1 MELTRARRRMLA
13 VHHWLFVV
21 LLVALTALLAF
32 VAHEY
37 RFQRDLTHASRNT
50 LSDPTLEV
58 LKQLEGPVNITA
70 FAMAQTVRGQDV
82 HKWIREMVGTYQR
95 AKPDLVLAIVDPR
108 EDPKAAMAA
117 GVQTTNELVIEYRKR
132 SERLNVAE
140 LSNEQAV
147 ANALMRLA
155 RGAERLVLWL
165 DGHGERRLNGVAN
178 HDLGEFGRQLQLK
191 GFQLNSVN
199 LALAQEVPANAAL
212 LVIASPQVDLL
223 PAEVEKVRR
232 HLTANGNLLWLIDP
246 GPLHGMELI
255 AETLGLVLSPGT
267 VVDPEASR
275 FNTSPTIAVGASYG
289 RHAITN
295 TLSKNTFFP
304 ITRQI
309 ATTESEEWRVTPLVE
324 VAQRGWVETGKLD
337 GKISFDK
344 NRDFAGPVNIATAL
358 ERTVGDRNQRVV
370 VVGTGEFLAN
380 AYLGNLGNLDLGVNI
395 MNWLT
400 GDDRMITLQPRPAP
414 DSNLDI
420 QPSAFYAIAFTF
432 LLALPL
438 AFTITGVV
446 IWWRRR
452 R

>member
-1 MELTRARRRMLA
+1 MELTRRRRRLLT

-21 LLVALTALLAF
+21 LLLALTGLLAF
-32 VAHEY
+32 LAHEY
-37 RFQRDLTHASRNT
+37 RFQRDLTHANRNT
-50 LSDPTLEV
+50 LSAATLEV
-58 LKQLEGPVNITA
+58 LKQLDGPVNITA
-70 FAMAQTVRGQDV
+70 FAMAQTVHGQDV
-82 HKWIREMVGTYQR
+82 HKWIREMLRTYQL
-95 AKPDLVLAIVDPR
+95 AKPDLALTIVDPR
-108 EDPKAAMAA
+108 EDPKAAVAA
-117 GVQTTNELVIEYRKR
+117 GVQTTNELLIEYRKR
-132 SERLNVAE
+132 SERLSVADI
-140 LSNEQAV
+140 SNEQAV

-165 DGHGERRLNGVAN
+165 DGHGERRLNGIAN

-199 LALAQEVPANAAL
+199 LGLAQEVPANAAL
-212 LVIASPQVDLL
+212 LVVASPQVDLL
-223 PAEVEKVRR
+223 PAEVDKIRR
-232 HLTANGNLLWLIDP
+232 HLAGSGNLLWLIDP
-246 GPLHGMELI
+246 GPLRGMQPI
-255 AETLGLVLSPGT
+255 AEILGLVLTPGI

-275 FNTSPTIAVGASYG
+275 FNTSPTIAVGATYG

-295 TLSKNTFFP
+295 VLSKNTFFP
-304 ITRQI
+304 AARQI
-309 ATTESEEWRVTPLVE
+309 GTTENEEWRVTPLVE

-337 GKISFDK
+337 GNISFDK

-358 ERTVGDRNQRVV
+358 ERTVGDRSQRVV

-400 GDDRMITLQPRPAP
+400 GDDRMITIQPRPAP

-420 QPSAFYAIAFTF
+420 EPFTFYSIAFTF

-438 AFTITGVV
+438 AFTITGAV

-452 R
+452 K

>member
-1 MELTRARRRMLA
+1 MELTRRRRRLLT

-32 VAHEY
+32 LAHEY
-37 RFQRDLTHASRNT
+37 RFQRDLTHANRNT
-50 LSDPTLEV
+50 LSAATLEV
-58 LKQLEGPVNITA
+58 LKQLDGPVNITA

-82 HKWIREMVGTYQR
+82 HKWIREMLRTYQR
-95 AKPDLVLAIVDPR
+95 AKPDLALTIVDPR
-108 EDPKAAMAA
+108 EDPKAAVAA
-117 GVQTTNELVIEYRKR
+117 GVQTTNELLIEYRKR
-132 SERLNVAE
+132 SERLSVAE
-140 LSNEQAV
+140 ISNEQAV

-165 DGHGERRLNGVAN
+165 DGHGERRLNGIAN

-199 LALAQEVPANAAL
+199 LGLAQEVPANAAL
-212 LVIASPQVDLL
+212 LVVASPQVDLL
-223 PAEVEKVRR
+223 PAEVDKIRR
-232 HLTANGNLLWLIDP
+232 HLAGSGNLLWLIDP
-246 GPLHGMELI
+246 GPLRGMQPI
-255 AETLGLVLSPGT
+255 AEILGLVLTPGI

-275 FNTSPTIAVGASYG
+275 FNTSPTIAVGATYG

-295 TLSKNTFFP
+295 VLSKNTFFP
-304 ITRQI
+304 AARQI
-309 ATTESEEWRVTPLVE
+309 GTTENEEWRVTPLVE

-337 GKISFDK
+337 GNISFDK

-358 ERTVGDRNQRVV
+358 ERTVGDRNHRVV

-400 GDDRMITLQPRPAP
+400 GDDRMITIQPRPAP

-420 QPSAFYAIAFTF
+420 EPFTFYSIAFTF

-438 AFTITGVV
+438 AFTITGAV

-452 R
+452 K

>member
-1 MELTRARRRMLA
+1 MELTRRRRRLLT

-32 VAHEY
+32 LAHEY
-37 RFQRDLTHASRNT
+37 RFQRDLTHANRNT
-50 LSDPTLEV
+50 LSAATLEV
-58 LKQLEGPVNITA
+58 LKQLDGPVNITA

-82 HKWIREMVGTYQR
+82 HKWIREMLRTYQR
-95 AKPDLVLAIVDPR
+95 AKPDLALTIVDPR
-108 EDPKAAMAA
+108 EDPKAALAA
-117 GVQTTNELVIEYRKR
+117 GVQTTNELLIEYRKR
-132 SERLNVAE
+132 SERLSVADI
-140 LSNEQAV
+140 SNEQAV

-155 RGAERLVLWL
+155 RGGERLVLWL
-165 DGHGERRLNGVAN
+165 DGHGERRLNGIAN

-191 GFQLNSVN
+191 GFRLSSVN

-212 LVIASPQVDLL
+212 LVVASPQVDLL
-223 PAEVEKVRR
+223 PAEVDKIRR
-232 HLTANGNLLWLIDP
+232 HLAGSGNLLWLIEP
-246 GPLHGMELI
+246 GPLRGMQPI
-255 AETLGLVLSPGT
+255 AEILGLVLTPGI

-275 FNTSPTIAVGASYG
+275 FNTSPTIAVGATYG

-295 TLSKNTFFP
+295 VLSKNTFFP
-304 ITRQI
+304 AARQI
-309 ATTESEEWRVTPLVE
+309 GTTENEEWRVTPLVE

-337 GKISFDK
+337 GNISFDK
-344 NRDFAGPVNIATAL
+344 NRDFAGPVNVATAL
-358 ERTVGDRNQRVV
+358 ERTVGDRNHRVV

-400 GDDRMITLQPRPAP
+400 GDDRMITIQPRPAP

-420 QPSAFYAIAFTF
+420 EPFRFYSIAFTF

-438 AFTITGVV
+438 AFTITGAV

-452 R
+452 